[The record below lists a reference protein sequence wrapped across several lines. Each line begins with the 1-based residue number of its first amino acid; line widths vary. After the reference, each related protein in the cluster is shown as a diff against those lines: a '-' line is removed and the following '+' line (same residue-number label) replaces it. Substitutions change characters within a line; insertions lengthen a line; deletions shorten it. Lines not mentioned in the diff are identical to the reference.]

1 MKLTMKVI
9 GFVLTAIVLSLVF
22 TGVTNW
28 IVFNFLD
35 VIGIPEYGQFL
46 LFQIGLT
53 LVETVTCLVVI
64 DDVAVEIGLEDEVE
78 DEIERREIFGK
89 L

>member
-35 VIGIPEYGQFL
+35 VIGIPEYGHFL
-46 LFQIGLT
+46 LTQIGLA
-53 LVETVTCLVVI
+53 LVETLTCLVII
-64 DDVAVEIGLEDEVE
+64 DDVADTIGLAHEVE
-78 DEIERREIFGK
+78 DKIERREIFGK

>member
-1 MKLTMKVI
+1 MKLKMKVI
-9 GFVLTAIVLSLVF
+9 GFVLTAVVLSLVF

-35 VIGIPEYGQFL
+35 VIGIPECGQFL
-46 LFQIGLT
+46 LFQIGLA
-53 LVETVTCLVVI
+53 LVETLACLVVI
-64 DDVAVEIGLEDEVE
+64 DDAANAIGLAQEIE

>member
-1 MKLTMKVI
+1 MKLKLKAI
-9 GFVLTAIVLSLVF
+9 GFVLAAIVLSLVF

-35 VIGIPEYGQFL
+35 VIGIPEYGHFL
-46 LFQIGLT
+46 LSQIGLA
-53 LVETVTCLVVI
+53 LVETLVCLVVI
-64 DDVAVEIGLEDEVE
+64 DDAANAIGLSQEIE